1 MSVDHTLAIESLR
14 SVRPTPAVQPG
25 KRPVQPAADPSVSFD
40 KVLQQ
45 ELGREPKVRFS
56 GHARQRLLSRNVTLD
71 GSDVRRLEQAVDKA
85 AAKGSRDSLILMD
98 GLVLV
103 VSVTNRTVV
112 TAVDSSSQREG
123 VFTNIDSVVLT
134 PQA

>member
-25 KRPVQPAADPSVSFD
+25 DRPVQPTADPAVSFD
-40 KVLQQ
+40 KILRQ

-56 GHARQRLLSRNVTLD
+56 GHARKRLLSRNVALD
-71 GSDVRRLEQAVDKA
+71 GLDVRRLEQAVEKA

-98 GLVLV
+98 GLALV

-112 TAVDSSSQREG
+112 TAVESSSQREG